1 MSLKRCKDCIADG
14 VTTQREAKHP
24 GPRCFTHHKAFR
36 KASKERAHDAMVQRT
51 YGLGPGD
58 YDRLLAAQGGKCAV
72 LGCRATGRTKR
83 LAVDHNHKTGEVR
96 GILCGPH
103 NQLIGYNQDS
113 PEAFRSIADYLEC
126 PPARAVLDLRTDVQ
140 VLSSDDE

>member
-1 MSLKRCKDCIADG
+1 MKVRVCKDCVARGI
-14 VTTQREAKHP
+14 TTQREASHP
-24 GPRCFTHHKAFR
+24 GPRCFTHHREFR
-36 KASKERAHDAMVQRT
+36 KAAKARAHDAMVQRT
-51 YGLGPGD
+51 YGLEPGD

-83 LAVDHNHKTGEVR
+83 LAVDHDHKTGAIR

-103 NQLIGYNQDS
+103 NQLIGYNQDN
-113 PEAFRSIADYLEC
+113 PEAFRSLADYLEN
-126 PPARAVLDLRTDVQ
+126 PPARAVLDPKRDVQ

>member
-1 MSLKRCKDCIADG
+1 
-14 VTTQREAKHP
+14 
-24 GPRCFTHHKAFR
+24 
-36 KASKERAHDAMVQRT
+36 MVQRT
-51 YGLGPGD
+51 YGLEPGD

-96 GILCGPH
+96 GILCGVH
-103 NQLIGYNQDS
+103 NQLIGYNQDN
-113 PEAFRSIADYLEC
+113 PDAFRSLADYLEN
-126 PPARAVLDLRTDVQ
+126 PPARAVLDPKRDVQ